1 MQSGVFCEV
10 EYSQLSFPP
19 SASPLAHARSV
30 AVQALGLE
38 IVEVILKTPLGVHT
52 EIVQE
57 RPGVD
62 AGRVHIVETEPHRII
77 ADRINGENRHVAL
90 SANRFALR
98 FGMTLHFGGGA
109 GDAEQ
114 FRGETESLAV
124 VKCDV
129 QRPAVFCEPDFNRPR
144 RRVIRHARHASQYQ
158 PGPTKL
164 LPGSP
169 TLAPLVVNA
178 TELGCW
184 M

>member
-1 MQSGVFCEV
+1 MSEMQSGVFCEV

-109 GDAEQ
+109 GHTEE
-114 FRGETESLAV
+114 FRREREGIAIL
-124 VKCDV
+124 KCDM
-129 QRPAVFCEPDFNRPR
+129 QRAAVLHEPDLNRPR
-144 RRVIRHARHASQYQ
+144 RGNVRHARHSSRDQ

-169 TLAPLVVNA
+169 TLAPPVVNA
-178 TELGCW
+178 A
-184 M
+184 